1 MEQNQLHK
9 EHQARENSIPKQE
22 KTTKNLYSPE
32 NSETASLYTFDKGQK
47 TYDFG
52 KCLAFLETKG
62 KQQYGKDFSIHQE
75 DRQIIFKLLIYFIRD
90 EETAAK
96 LNLNLNKGILLS
108 GPVGCGKTTLMNLCK
123 NFTRKSYDYNV
134 KPCRD
139 IAFEF
144 AEKGYESLNKFM
156 TKPPSQQRLATYCF
170 DDLGTE
176 HNIRYFGNDCNVM
189 AEILLSRY
197 DHFIENK
204 TVTHLTT
211 NLAASEIE
219 TYYGNRVRSR
229 MRSMFNLIAFDKEAK
244 DKR

>member
-9 EHQARENSIPKQE
+9 QHQAPENSIPKQE
-22 KTTKNLYSPE
+22 KTTKSLYSQD
-32 NSETASLYTFDKGQK
+32 NSETACLYRFDKGQK
-47 TYDFG
+47 TYDFE
-52 KCLAFLETKG
+52 KCLAFLEAKG
-62 KQQYGKDFSIHQE
+62 KQQYDKEFSIHQE
-75 DRQIIFKLLIYFIRD
+75 DRQLIFKLLIYFIRD
-90 EETAAK
+90 KETADK

-108 GPVGCGKTTLMNLCK
+108 GPVGCGKTSLMYLCK
-123 NFTRKSYDYNV
+123 NFTRKPHDFNV
-134 KPCRD
+134 KACRD
-139 IAFEF
+139 VAFEF
-144 AEKGYESLNKFM
+144 AEKGYECLNKFM
-156 TKPPSQQRLATYCF
+156 TKPPAQKRLTTYCF

-204 TVTHLTT
+204 TLTHLTT

-219 TYYGNRVRSR
+219 AYYGNRVRSR
-229 MRSMFNLIAFDKEAK
+229 MRAMFNLIAFDKSVK